1 MAGEHVL
8 IVDDEKEIG
17 ELLSMYLTRE
27 GFQSSIV
34 STGLEAI
41 EKVKEAQPDL
51 IILDVFLPDIDGH
64 EVCRTVRAFTD
75 SPILFL
81 SCKDTEIDK
90 IIGLSIGADDYI
102 SKPFSPNELM
112 ARVKVHL
119 RRYQRI
125 GRPET
130 GPLHESEELV
140 SPSLKLNIKRH
151 EAYLEGQKLVLSA
164 KEFQLL
170 SFLMSHPKQVFSTD
184 HILEQLWGYDFS
196 SDTKT
201 VKVHIGNL
209 RKKIERD
216 PSNPKLIVTLRGVGY
231 RFDEQAK
238 SVQTS

>member
-1 MAGEHVL
+1 MAGEYIL

-17 ELLSMYLTRE
+17 ELLTMYLTRE
-27 GFQSSIV
+27 GFT
-34 STGLEAI
+34 STLACTGAEAI
-41 EKVKEAQPDL
+41 EMARHHSPDL

-64 EVCRTVRAFTD
+64 EVCRRLRTFTE

-90 IIGLSIGADDYI
+90 VIGLSIGADDYI

-119 RRYQRI
+119 RRTRRTLQA
-125 GRPET
+125 
-130 GPLHESEELV
+130 ESSKEPTQFV
-140 SPSLKLNIKRH
+140 SPSLTLNKIRH
-151 EAYLEGQKLVLSA
+151 EAYLHNQPITLSA

-170 SFLMSHPKQVFSTD
+170 SFFMSHPKQVFSVD
-184 HILEQLWGYDFS
+184 HILEQLWGYDFQ

-209 RKKIERD
+209 RKKIEED
-216 PSNPKLIVTLRGVGY
+216 PGNPKIITTLRGVGY
-231 RFDEQAK
+231 RFEEHAAL
-238 SVQTS
+238 V